1 MIKLLTNALRTLC
14 NRAIKGGLVK
24 VEELVQVMYLW
35 DYKRKKK
42 NSKKEQKAS
51 YDCCNDSSIKITN
64 IVNGLNP
71 GVSVVH
77 IV

>member
-1 MIKLLTNALRTLC
+1 MIKLLANGLRTLC

-42 NSKKEQKAS
+42 IVRKNKKLVMTAVMILLS
-51 YDCCNDSSIKITN
+51 RSLI
-64 IVNGLNP
+64 
-71 GVSVVH
+71 
-77 IV
+77 